1 MLTRFRKNTLFQQI
15 LIAGVSPALLLFFSL
30 FTYSLVTRLNDASQ
44 SQLEIATRIAENI
57 AASSELA
64 IISDNESQLL
74 DIMRSA
80 LSKDIIAIS
89 IVNSLTGNQSYLKS
103 NNKNQQATESLS
115 VPIYQSSIEI
125 NDAITGDTD
134 NISDAPTIIG
144 EVRIERSTDQL
155 SKLQQKI
162 IVVSSVIG
170 VLSISLCILMAWL
183 ISRRLS
189 KPLAEINYFTKNIS
203 AGNLGDRLTVKGE
216 GELAELQNHI
226 NEMAKSLES
235 HQLELTNKLAQLEVA
250 KAEADAANNA
260 KSLFLATM
268 THEIRTPMN
277 GALGMLQLLSTTELN
292 QEQNHYIEIAK
303 SSSEHLLNIVNNI
316 LDFSKIE
323 KGDLK
328 LDKRLF
334 SPTSLFD
341 TLLTPLAYE
350 AKEKG
355 LEFNYVISPELQNI
369 EIYGDDTRI
378 KQIILNLASNAVK
391 FTHDGSIAIA
401 LQGKPINQHQLKVTL
416 TVTDTGI
423 GIEEAIHNSVFDSFY
438 QADGSNQRRYG
449 GSGLGLAIVKRL
461 CELMNASI
469 QMTSTVSKGSQFTI
483 SWHCEYKEQVDEA
496 AHDVAVPTSILAGK
510 KVLIVEDN
518 PVNQMLVANIVKRW
532 DMQVIT
538 SNNGEECL
546 HVLQQQK
553 VDLILMDLQMPVM
566 DGYETCKQIRQQA
579 ELASLPIIALTANSV
594 QEDKDRCF
602 AVGMN
607 DFLSKPVS
615 IHTLNEKVRYW
626 ISATRRDNSH

>member
-125 NDAITGDTD
+125 NDAITGYTD

-162 IVVSSVIG
+162 IFVSSVIG

-203 AGNLGDRLTVKGE
+203 AGNLGHRLTVQGE

-235 HQLELTNKLAQLEVA
+235 HQLELTNKLAQLEIA

-268 THEIRTPMN
+268 THELRTPMN

-292 QEQNHYIEIAK
+292 QEQNTYIDIAK

-328 LDKRLF
+328 LDRRLF
-334 SPTSLFD
+334 SPSTLFD
-341 TLLTPLAYE
+341 NLLTPLAYE
-350 AKEKG
+350 ARKKHV
-355 LEFNYVISPELQNI
+355 EFNYFILPELNKI

-378 KQIILNLASNAVK
+378 RQIILNLASNAVK
-391 FTHDGSIAIA
+391 FTHDGSISIA
-401 LQGKPINQHQLKVTL
+401 LQGKTINQRQQQITL

-423 GIEEAIHNSVFDSFY
+423 GIDESNHKIVFDSFY

-461 CELMNASI
+461 CELMDATI
-469 QMTSTVSKGSQFTI
+469 QMTSEINKGSQFTI
-483 SWHCEYKEQVDEA
+483 SWVCQYESLLREPT
-496 AHDVAVPTSILAGK
+496 HDLPPSSLVGK
-510 KVLIVEDN
+510 KILIVEDN
-518 PVNQMLVANIVKRW
+518 PINQMLVANIIKRW
-532 DMQVIT
+532 GMDVIT

-546 HVLQQQK
+546 SVLQHQS
-553 VDLILMDLQMPVM
+553 VDLILMDLQMPMM
-566 DGYETCKQIRQQA
+566 DGYEACKQIRQQA
-579 ELASLPIIALTANSV
+579 ELASIPIIALTANNV
-594 QEDKDRCF
+594 QEDKDHCF

-615 IHTLNEKVRYW
+615 IPTLNEKVSYW
-626 ISATRRDNSH
+626 LSQTSRDNMH

>member
-103 NNKNQQATESLS
+103 NNKSQQATESLS

-134 NISDAPTIIG
+134 NSSDAPTIIG

-203 AGNLGDRLTVKGE
+203 AGNLGHRLTVQGE

-235 HQLELTNKLAQLEVA
+235 HQLELTNKLAQLEIA

-268 THEIRTPMN
+268 THELRTPMN

-334 SPTSLFD
+334 
-341 TLLTPLAYE
+341 
-350 AKEKG
+350 
-355 LEFNYVISPELQNI
+355 
-369 EIYGDDTRI
+369 
-378 KQIILNLASNAVK
+378 
-391 FTHDGSIAIA
+391 
-401 LQGKPINQHQLKVTL
+401 
-416 TVTDTGI
+416 
-423 GIEEAIHNSVFDSFY
+423 
-438 QADGSNQRRYG
+438 
-449 GSGLGLAIVKRL
+449 
-461 CELMNASI
+461 
-469 QMTSTVSKGSQFTI
+469 
-483 SWHCEYKEQVDEA
+483 
-496 AHDVAVPTSILAGK
+496 
-510 KVLIVEDN
+510 
-518 PVNQMLVANIVKRW
+518 
-532 DMQVIT
+532 
-538 SNNGEECL
+538 
-546 HVLQQQK
+546 
-553 VDLILMDLQMPVM
+553 
-566 DGYETCKQIRQQA
+566 
-579 ELASLPIIALTANSV
+579 
-594 QEDKDRCF
+594 
-602 AVGMN
+602 
-607 DFLSKPVS
+607 
-615 IHTLNEKVRYW
+615 
-626 ISATRRDNSH
+626 